1 MGTFLGQ
8 KGLKCRTKKIYI
20 CNMSMIWLRAS
31 WKSIKFTFTFGNIE
45 IYKFNIYLILEHE
58 IITRYYNYIKNEYV
72 YIYIYILRNVW
83 LQESKKSLDADM
95 DFLLRM
101 QVNKPCDDIL

>member
-8 KGLKCRTKKIYI
+8 EGMKCRTKKYI
-20 CNMSMIWLRAS
+20 CNMSMVWLRAA

-45 IYKFNIYLILEHE
+45 IYKFNIYPILEHE
-58 IITRYYNYIKNEYV
+58 IITRYYNYINI
-72 YIYIYILRNVW
+72 YIYIYIEKSMITRN
-83 LQESKKSLDADM
+83 SKKSLDADM
-95 DFLLRM
+95 DFLLRK